1 MSDQSEA
8 GKDLWFKAFIIHW
21 QKFYVVKNV
30 FCWQARKMMR
40 REQEAFQPTL
50 EKKLASTASELP
62 IAHSK

>member
-1 MSDQSEA
+1 
-8 GKDLWFKAFIIHW
+8 
-21 QKFYVVKNV
+21 
-30 FCWQARKMMR
+30 MMR